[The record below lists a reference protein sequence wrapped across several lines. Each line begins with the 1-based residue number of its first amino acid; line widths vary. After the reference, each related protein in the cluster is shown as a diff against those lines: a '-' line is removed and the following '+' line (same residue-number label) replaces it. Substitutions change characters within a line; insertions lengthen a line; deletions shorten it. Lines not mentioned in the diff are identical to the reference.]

1 MKKLNKLKLK
11 KPFLIAEI
19 GINHNGSLN
28 LAKKLIDMAKDCGF
42 DAVKFQ
48 KRNPDI
54 STPEKQKQ
62 IIRSTPWGEISY
74 LKYKKKLEFNLT
86 QYKEIDRYCKKRK
99 IIWFASAWDTE
110 SQKFLRKF
118 KFKYNKVASA
128 MLTNHALLKEIAKE
142 RKTTF
147 ISTGMSTYKD
157 IATAIKIF
165 KMKKCKFILMHCVST
180 YPCPIENLN
189 LNMIITLKNK
199 FKCDVGY
206 SGHEST
212 VSPSIIAFL
221 LGANYIERHITLD
234 RSMWGTDQ
242 SASLSKTGMETLT
255 SILKKAPYIVGDGV
269 KVFSK
274 EERKMLSKFK
284 YWN

>member
-1 MKKLNKLKLK
+1 
-11 KPFLIAEI
+11 
-19 GINHNGSLN
+19 
-28 LAKKLIDMAKDCGF
+28 
-42 DAVKFQ
+42 
-48 KRNPDI
+48 
-54 STPEKQKQ
+54 
-62 IIRSTPWGEISY
+62 
-74 LKYKKKLEFNLT
+74 
-86 QYKEIDRYCKKRK
+86 
-99 IIWFASAWDTE
+99 
-110 SQKFLRKF
+110 
-118 KFKYNKVASA
+118 

-157 IATAIKIF
+157 IAAAIKIF
-165 KMKKCKFILMHCVST
+165 KMNKCKFILMHCVST

>member
-1 MKKLNKLKLK
+1 MELNKLKLK

-62 IIRSTPWGEISY
+62 IISSTPWGEISY

-86 QYKEIDRYCKKRK
+86 HYKEIDRYCKKRK

-128 MLTNHALLKEIAKE
+128 MLTNHVLLKEIAKE

-157 IATAIKIF
+157 IAAAIKIF
-165 KMKKCKFILMHCVST
+165 KMNKCKFILMHCVST